1 MYVEEEMG
9 LQAEEIG
16 WLYSGKCGPS
26 VTAPL
31 APCLTLL
38 FAPLQCLCCTAYSI
52 FTPVM
57 VFLSGLLIDKIGAK
71 KCAPLFTHACVAS
84 RVVRGVARV
93 AFIF

>member
-1 MYVEEEMG
+1 
-9 LQAEEIG
+9 
-16 WLYSGKCGPS
+16 
-26 VTAPL
+26 
-31 APCLTLL
+31 
-38 FAPLQCLCCTAYSI
+38 
-52 FTPVM
+52 M